1 MLNTNPCAPTPAE
14 VLLACARS
22 IKLPAGQ
29 LLVVQPGVQDWQ
41 VAQWKVAMD
50 FDRMPL
56 SFKFRAVFEE
66 WTEERIVSEMYI

>member
-1 MLNTNPCAPTPAE
+1 VNLTPAE
-14 VLLACARS
+14 ILLAVARH
-22 IKLPAGQ
+22 IRLPEGKLMVA
-29 LLVVQPGVQDWQ
+29 QPGVQDWQ

-66 WTEERIVSEMYI
+66 WTEERIVSELYV